1 MFKEL
6 EIMKT
11 NIDRTLV
18 VKNIIAKYTNMK
30 QYMKYLCAVLLIIGT
45 SAHAWAVTET
55 MDFAQCWGMGSSGYE
70 SGVYTFG
77 GYAIEAH
84 DAKYNTY
91 SNYIQLNYLSG
102 GNHDA
107 WGGIILPPFSGTV
120 SSIQVTAP
128 SGIGTTNR
136 YIDLYVNGVYQAKSN
151 AIQASGSYTFTSLS
165 IAAGSTIELRNS
177 TANNEFHVASIVV
190 THNGSQMGTS
200 GSAPHGKISPSADG
214 NGTITI
220 PTNPIANG
228 ASTTLTA
235 VPASGWTFDYWE
247 IKSVYGKCE
256 NWQGYQ
262 NEFTAGNVSPN
273 NTNSTTV
280 TLTNNTY
287 ADEFIAIAHFVETTC
302 SNTPVITFANATVTK
317 KYNDAAGIYQAASI
331 TGKGA
336 GQTLAYSS
344 SNTSIATINSSNGTV
359 TLTGNLGSTTI
370 TASVVENGD
379 YCAASE
385 SYTLTVEGYNVTYHV
400 KSCVSNKPSNLT
412 NQKGSVTLPTG
423 LSLDGYQFAGWT
435 TSSSYSDSSTPPSME
450 GASITVT
457 SNMDL
462 YAVFKKV
469 SSTFEKMPENTSGSV
484 NTSVPEGDYVICTN
498 YEVNSTAR
506 VMTNNCDNN
515 YRMSTNATEY
525 TFTASGL
532 SCTDE
537 EYIWHIS
544 GTAGNYLIYNA
555 ASNKYLG
562 ATSGDASGSTDRK
575 VRMLDESSS
584 AYAKWTITQNDGK
597 VPYMFT
603 NTKRNSDNE
612 TNKSF
617 GTSNNNIFFRPDG
630 NKGSYYLF
638 KRVTTG
644 NVYTIDPDCDAA
656 EYTVTFNMSSA
667 PTGATV
673 TASATDATF
682 SSPVLAPVTTG
693 TSVTIGATAP
703 TGYHFVQWTVTSGGA
718 SLNSAATNAS
728 NGFTMP
734 ASNVVLTPVYEPDSY
749 TINYLDK
756 GGSAFSGTHD
766 TGYPITHTYGTE
778 TTLSGATKSGWEF
791 AGWYTT
797 STCTSGTQVT
807 TLGATD
813 YTSSPTLYALWVHFT
828 DPLAWCPEPEVVLT
842 GTTYITSL
850 YHASNEGMIRGTS
863 QLTLTGRNMGID
875 EDVTLTSNNPNV
887 YFSTSTSENIK
898 RAASNQPKTSLT
910 LKTDAN
916 GKLNGDEGY
925 TIYVHFMPSAAGDG
939 SISDVTV
946 TATYAVPE
954 PDEVSNTHVYVRS
967 MPAQFAVATKVGNTW
982 YALPANMG
990 GAGNP
995 APVQIEVNETNWT
1008 AKGPATVSYAMWP
1021 VHTTSA
1027 ATPSYTANGD
1037 HWRLVGNGNK
1047 ALWASPTAGTYTIKN
1062 DAAVTSVGAS
1072 VTTSYEWKITTTPL
1086 DALDP
1091 TAGTWKY
1098 YIQSDQTNN
1107 TNYLNIKNN
1116 DIVWG
1121 AYNAGYE
1128 LTKDMY
1134 LLPLTPV
1141 EPFEYSVIEWY
1152 PTKMLIQTEATISSP
1167 TITIDGTPVAS
1178 PTVTAKGSK
1187 WYEIGNLPLEANP
1200 AKTLTI
1206 TNGGAMAIKTIP
1218 VIISRGTKTISD
1230 APFSTLGKAVYN
1242 QTDLVVR
1249 DGAVLTVNGSAT
1261 DNTFHDVTIHSN
1273 SKISVPALNTS
1284 SAENKF
1290 GVHSLTFF
1298 GGIDDIY
1305 DGSSYS
1311 TDKYGVPELSLKG
1324 KFGTKTITK
1333 IDYVMRVDDS
1343 QMYSLTVPYDVN
1355 LSEITYWDGAS
1366 MGTLGDNLWVS
1377 AYDGQARANKDMS
1390 HTWIW
1395 EVNFVSKGLE
1405 AKLKQGVGYTISA
1418 EKQFTGNPYSIIRM
1432 PMNSNVGSNAT
1443 ELAKTVPVTAYVNT
1457 QDVTVGDNNKGW
1469 NLVGNPYMV
1478 SISGGEPG
1486 SQLVVGKL
1494 VESGTGP
1501 WDWDGKT
1508 YPYRYVTIPN
1518 DNGTDYEQK
1527 KFKDATLRPFKN
1539 FFVQIDN
1546 TTEGNALGF
1555 ALASRQDA
1563 PARYLQVQDRE
1574 VEFEIVLSNG
1584 TRQDNMGLLIADQY
1598 SPAYEINAD
1607 LEKMIGS
1614 MSVYTIYGGYNLAY
1628 NALSP
1633 DDAKQFIPVGYI
1645 APTAGTYTFDID
1657 EESDLS
1663 QIEHIFL
1670 TDYERGATVDLLDG
1684 SYEFETAKSTN
1695 NSRFALNVI
1704 LKEEQGGVLTGLDE
1718 IGNASDSPMKFI
1730 YRDKMYIRHGGVLY
1744 DATGKKVREIK

>member
-1 MFKEL
+1 
-6 EIMKT
+6 
-11 NIDRTLV
+11 
-18 VKNIIAKYTNMK
+18 MK
-30 QYMKYLCAVLLIIGT
+30 QYIKYLCAVLLIIT
-45 SAHAWAVTET
+45 SAHAWATTET
-55 MDFAQCWGMGSSGYE
+55 LDFAQCWGIGSSAYE
-70 SGVYTFG
+70 NGTYSFG
-77 GYAIEAH
+77 GYAIEGTSV
-84 DAKYNTY
+84 KYNTY
-91 SNYIQLNYLSG
+91 SPEHLMLNYYRE
-102 GNHDA
+102 NDAQRNA
-107 WGGIILPPFSGTV
+107 WGSVILPHFSGV
-120 SSIQVTAP
+120 ISSIQVSTP
-128 SGIGTTNR
+128 SNSGSGTRT
-136 YIDLYVNGVYQAKSN
+136 IQLYVNGVLQATS
-151 AIQASGSYTFTSLS
+151 SGIAAGSSYTFTSLS
-165 IAAGSTIELRNS
+165 IAAGSTVELRNN
-177 TANNEFHVASIVV
+177 TANNEFHLLSIVV
-190 THNGSQMGTS
+190 THNGSKLGQDTPADGTIAVVVDGCGTVAVGTNPVAHDGTS
-200 GSAPHGKISPSADG
+200 
-214 NGTITI
+214 
-220 PTNPIANG
+220 
-228 ASTTLTA
+228 TLTA
-235 VPASGWTFDYWE
+235 TPASGWTFDYWE
-247 IKSVYGKCE
+247 ITTTQGLCQS
-256 NWQGYQ
+256 WQYEQ
-262 NEFTAGNVSPN
+262 NEFSAGNVSPN
-273 NTNSTTV
+273 NTSATTV

-287 ADEFIAIAHFVETTC
+287 AAVFKVVAHFVETTC
-302 SNTPVITFANATVTK
+302 TKTPTITFTTSGTIEKKVGAAEFTNAATVKFGGVAT
-317 KYNDAAGIYQAASI
+317 
-331 TGKGA
+331 
-336 GQTLAYSS
+336 GQTITYSS
-344 SNTSIATINSSNGTV
+344 SNESIAIVDEN
-359 TLTGNLGSTTI
+359 TGEVLVADDAVGSATI
-370 TASVVENGD
+370 TASVAESGD
-379 YCAASE
+379 YCAQSA
-385 SYTLTVEGYNVTYHV
+385 SYTINVSGYNVTYHV
-400 KSCVSNKPSNLT
+400 PTCATGKPTNKT
-412 NQKGSVTLPTG
+412 NYFGSLTLPT
-423 LSLDGYQFAGWT
+423 SLAVDGYQFVGWT
-435 TSSSYSDSSTPPSME
+435 TNSSYSNGATPPTLQ
-450 GASITVT
+450 GASITV
-457 SNMDL
+457 SANVDL
-462 YAVFKKV
+462 YAVWRKV
-469 SSTFEKMPENTSGSV
+469 SSKFVKCDKNTAI
-484 NTSVPEGDYVICTN
+484 TEGDYVFCTN
-498 YEVNSTAR
+498 YTGTAV
-506 VMTNNCDNN
+506 VMTNTLDNN
-515 YRMSTNATEY
+515 KRMTTDGSSY
-525 TFTASGL
+525 TFDGDGNL
-532 SCTDE
+532 SCNE
-537 EYIWHIS
+537 EDYIWHIS
-544 GTAGNYLIYNA
+544 GSTGNWVVYNA
-555 ASNKYLG
+555 SSGKYLSANNG
-562 ATSGDASGSTDRK
+562 TTGSTDRQM
-575 VRMLDESSS
+575 RLADNSNTDYE
-584 AYAKWTITQNDGK
+584 KWIIAQKDAST
-597 VPYMFT
+597 VPYQI
-603 NTKRNSDNE
+603 R
-612 TNKSF
+612 
-617 GTSNNNIFFRPDG
+617 
-630 NKGSYYLF
+630 NKGRVANNASDYGINVNSGKIGWLNNATGSLYMF
-638 KRVTTG
+638 KRTSTA
-644 NVYTIDPDCDAA
+644 NAYTINPDCDAA
-656 EYTVTFNMSSA
+656 EYTVTFNLGSA

-673 TASATDATF
+673 SASATGATF
-682 SSPVLAPVTTG
+682 SSPVLAPVLAGTTV
-693 TSVTIGATAP
+693 SINVTTVP
-703 TGYHFVQWTVTSGGA
+703 TGYDFDHWTVTSGGA
-718 SLNSAATNAS
+718 SLTSAATVAS
-728 NGFTMP
+728 NGFDMP
-734 ASNVVLTPVYEPDSY
+734 GANVVLTPVFTPKNY
-749 TINYLDK
+749 TIIYKDK
-756 GGSAFSGTHD
+756 GGSDFSGTP
-766 TGYPITHTYGTE
+766 TPTPTTHTYGTATALPTE
-778 TTLSGATKSGWEF
+778 FTKSVGGVDYVF
-791 AGWYTT
+791 MGWYDDSGCTEGHQITSVSATT
-797 STCTSGTQVT
+797 QDITV
-807 TLGATD
+807 
-813 YTSSPTLYALWVHFT
+813 YALWVHFE

-863 QLTLTGRNMGID
+863 QLTLTGRNMGIN

-887 YFSTSTSENIK
+887 YFSTSTNENIK
-898 RAASNQPKTSLT
+898 RGAENQPKTSLT

-925 TIYVHFMPSAAGDG
+925 TIYVHFMPSVAGDG

-946 TATYAVPE
+946 TATYAVPD
-954 PDEVSNTHVYVRS
+954 PDEVSTTHVYVRS

-982 YALPANMG
+982 YALPANMS

-995 APVQIEVNETNWT
+995 APVQIEVDETNWT

-1027 ATPSYTANGD
+1027 TTPSYTANGD
-1037 HWRLVGNGNK
+1037 HWRLVGNDNK

-1152 PTKMLIQTEATISSP
+1152 PTKMLIQTDATISSP
-1167 TITIDGTPVAS
+1167 TVTIDGTPVAS
-1178 PTVTAKGSK
+1178 PSVTAKGSK

-1206 TNGGAMAIKTIP
+1206 TNGGAMAVKTIP

-1284 SAENKF
+1284 DAENKL

-1366 MGTLGDNLWVS
+1366 MGTLGANLWIS

-1395 EVNFVSKGLE
+1395 EADFESKGLGT
-1405 AKLKQGVGYTISA
+1405 KLKQGVGYTISA

-1432 PMNSNVGSNAT
+1432 PMNSNVSTNAT
-1443 ELAKTVPVTAYVNT
+1443 EVAKTVPVTAYVNT
-1457 QDVTVGDNNKGW
+1457 QGVTVGDNNKGW

-1501 WDWDGKT
+1501 WDWDGTT
-1508 YPYRYVTIPN
+1508 YPYRYVTIPF
-1518 DNGTDYEQK
+1518 DDGSDYYQM

-1555 ALASRQDA
+1555 ALASRQNA

-1574 VEFEIVLSNG
+1574 VEFEILLSNDA
-1584 TRQDNMGLLIADQY
+1584 RQDNMGLLIADQY

-1633 DDAKQFIPVGYI
+1633 DDVKAWIPVGYV
-1645 APTAGTYTFDID
+1645 APAAGQYTFAID
-1657 EESDLS
+1657 ENSDLTEV
-1663 QIEHIFL
+1663 EHIWL
-1670 TDYERGATVDLLDG
+1670 IDYELDRTTDLLDF
-1684 SYEFETAKSTN
+1684 SYEFTTTQGRNET
-1695 NSRFALNVI
+1695 RFALSII
-1704 LKEEQGGVLTGLDE
+1704 LKEVQDDPTN
-1718 IGNASDSPMKFI
+1718 IGNLEIDGDMPVKFI
-1730 YRDKMYIRHGGVLY
+1730 YRDKIYILSNGVIY
-1744 DATGKKVREIK
+1744 DATGKKVKGGLQ

>member
-1 MFKEL
+1 
-6 EIMKT
+6 MKT
-11 NIDRTLV
+11 NNTVINSIMN
-18 VKNIIAKYTNMK
+18 K
-30 QYMKYLCAVLLIIGT
+30 YMKYLCAVLLIIGT
-45 SAHAWAVTET
+45 SAHAWATTET
-55 MDFAQCWGMGSSGYE
+55 LDFAQCWGIGSSAYE
-70 SGVYTFG
+70 NGTYSFG
-77 GYAIEAH
+77 GYAIEGTSV
-84 DAKYNTY
+84 KYNTY
-91 SNYIQLNYLSG
+91 SPEHLLLNYYRE
-102 GNHDA
+102 NDAQRNA
-107 WGGIILPPFSGTV
+107 WGSVILPHFSGV
-120 SSIQVTAP
+120 ISSIQVSTP
-128 SGIGTTNR
+128 SNSGSGTRT
-136 YIDLYVNGVYQAKSN
+136 IQLYVNGVLQATSSGI
-151 AIQASGSYTFTSLS
+151 AASSSYTFTSLS
-165 IAAGSTIELRNS
+165 IAAGSTVELRNN
-177 TANNEFHVASIVV
+177 TANNEFHLLSIVV
-190 THNGSQMGTS
+190 THNGSKLGQDTPADGTIAVVVDGCGTVAVGTNPVAHDGTS
-200 GSAPHGKISPSADG
+200 
-214 NGTITI
+214 
-220 PTNPIANG
+220 
-228 ASTTLTA
+228 TLTA
-235 VPASGWTFDYWE
+235 TPASGWTFDYWE
-247 IKSVYGKCE
+247 ITTTQGLCQS
-256 NWQGYQ
+256 WQYEQ
-262 NEFTAGNVSPN
+262 NEFSAGNVSPN
-273 NTNSTTV
+273 NTSATTV
-280 TLTNNTY
+280 TLTNKTY
-287 ADEFIAIAHFVETTC
+287 AAVFKVVAHFVETTC
-302 SNTPVITFANATVTK
+302 TKTPTITFTTSGTIEKKVGAAEFTNAATVKFGGVATS
-317 KYNDAAGIYQAASI
+317 QTI
-331 TGKGA
+331 T
-336 GQTLAYSS
+336 YSS
-344 SNTSIATINSSNGTV
+344 SNESIAIVDEN
-359 TLTGNLGSTTI
+359 TGEVLVADDAVGSATI
-370 TASVVENGD
+370 TASVAESGD
-379 YCAASE
+379 YCAQSA
-385 SYTLTVEGYNVTYHV
+385 SYTINVTGYNVTYHYPS
-400 KSCVSNKPSNLT
+400 SCSASTPANAT
-412 NQKGSVTLPTG
+412 NVFGSHSLPTNMG
-423 LSLDGYQFAGWT
+423 VDGYQFVGWT
-435 TSSSYSDSSTPPSME
+435 TNSSFADGDAAPTTLYTTSVTVSSN
-450 GASITVT
+450 I
-457 SNMDL
+457 DL
-462 YAVFKKV
+462 YAVYKKA
-469 SSTFEKMPENTSGSV
+469 SSKFLKMAANTAL
-484 NTSVPEGDYVICTN
+484 TTGDYVICTN
-498 YEVNSTAR
+498 YVGAAT
-506 VMTNNCDNN
+506 VMTNTLDGSK
-515 YRMSTNATEY
+515 RMTTNSSDY
-525 TFTASGL
+525 TFDGDGNL
-532 SCTDE
+532 SCNDE
-537 EYIWHIS
+537 ECIWTI
-544 GTAGNYLIYNA
+544 
-555 ASNKYLG
+555 
-562 ATSGDASGSTDRK
+562 SGSTGNWI
-575 VRMLDESSS
+575 LYNSSS
-584 AYAKWTITQNDGK
+584 KKYLSANNEATGSSDRQMRLADASSTNFEKWIIAQKDAST
-597 VPYMFT
+597 VPYQV
-603 NTKRNSDNE
+603 RNKGRVASNASDNGLGVSSGKIGYYAS
-612 TNKSF
+612 T
-617 GTSNNNIFFRPDG
+617 
-630 NKGSYYLF
+630 GSLYFF
-638 KRVTTG
+638 KRTSTA
-644 NVYTIDPDCDAA
+644 NAYTINPSCTAA
-656 EYTVTFNMSSA
+656 EYTVTFNLGSA
-667 PTGATV
+667 PAGATV
-673 TASATDATF
+673 SASATGATF
-682 SSPVLAPVTTG
+682 SSPVLSPVTSG
-693 TSVTIGATAP
+693 TAVTINATAP
-703 TGYHFVQWTVTSGGA
+703 TGYHFVSWTVTSGGA
-718 SLNSAATNAS
+718 SLSSAATSAS

-734 ASNVVLTPVYEPDSY
+734 ASNVVLTPVYAADSY

-756 GGSAFSGTHD
+756 GGSEFSGTHD
-766 TGYPITHTYGTE
+766 TGYPTMHTYGTE
-778 TTLSGATKSGWEF
+778 TTLSGATKPGWEF

-807 TLGATD
+807 SLGATD

-887 YFSTSTSENIK
+887 YFSLNNTDNIK
-898 RAASNQPKTSLT
+898 RTADAKKPKTTLT
-910 LKTDAN
+910 LKTDVY

-939 SISDVTV
+939 GINDVTV
-946 TATYAVPE
+946 TATYAVSD
-954 PDEVSNTHVYVRS
+954 PDEVSTTHVYVRS
-967 MPAQFAVATKVGNTW
+967 MPTQFVIATKVGSTW
-982 YALPANMG
+982 YALPADMTSPS
-990 GAGNP
+990 NP
-995 APVQIEVNETNWT
+995 EPVQIEVDETYWT
-1008 AKGPATVSYAMWP
+1008 AKGPATVGYAMWP
-1021 VHTTSA
+1021 VETTNSDVA
-1027 ATPSYTANGD
+1027 AYTDKGSWLRFAGQ
-1037 HWRLVGNGNK
+1037 GGYG
-1047 ALWASPTAGTYTIKN
+1047 LWANNSSSQYTIKIDN
-1062 DAAVTSVGAS
+1062 SSSAMDNSHVTGSA
-1072 VTTSYEWKITTTPL
+1072 YMWEAITTPT
-1086 DALDP
+1086 DALAP
-1091 TAGTWKY
+1091 ASGTFKY
-1098 YIQSDQTNN
+1098 TLQTHQANN
-1107 TNYLNIKNN
+1107 ENYLNIKTNE
-1116 DIVWG
+1116 IIWG
-1121 AYNAGYE
+1121 TYQAGYQ
-1128 LTKDMY
+1128 LTNEMY
-1134 LLPLTPV
+1134 LLPLTPIT
-1141 EPFEYSVIEWY
+1141 PFEYQVIEWY

-1284 SAENKF
+1284 SAENKL

-1457 QDVTVGDNNKGW
+1457 QGVTVGDNNKGW

-1555 ALASRQDA
+1555 ALASRQNA
-1563 PARYLQVQDRE
+1563 PARYLQAQDRE
-1574 VEFEIVLSNG
+1574 VELEILLSND

-1633 DDAKQFIPVGYI
+1633 DDAKQYIPVGYV
-1645 APTAGTYTFDID
+1645 APTAGEYTFSLDD
-1657 EESDLS
+1657 ESDVNE
-1663 QIEHIFL
+1663 IDHIYL
-1670 TDYERGATVDLLDG
+1670 TDYQENVTVDLMEK
-1684 SYEFETAKSTN
+1684 SYSFTTVSGKNE
-1695 NSRFALNVI
+1695 SRFALNAT
-1704 LKEEQGGVLTGLDE
+1704 LKDE
-1718 IGNASDSPMKFI
+1718 PETPTDIDIINSEGDLNADAPQKFI
-1730 YRDKMYIRHGGVLY
+1730 YHDKMYIYHRGVIY
-1744 DATGKKVREIK
+1744 DATGKKVK